1 MINVKNKKVKYLG
14 FLLVGFILLSA
25 GCDRMFRE
33 RQVDK
38 KELLGYDYRL
48 FQGTNAWEIAKA
60 VWDNDCTEI
69 KLLVNQN
76 KNLLNSTDSM
86 MGHTLLMF
94 TIWHQQ
100 YNTFKCL
107 LELGADVNIHDRYAG
122 TSAIIEACK
131 MEKDNISYVSL
142 LLQYGANINDVEV
155 GQRPDGNSIRD
166 SPLLAACRK
175 GKTEL
180 VKLLVQSGADLNY
193 KNEYNHSALNQA
205 TIQDHYDI
213 VLYLLKQNIDYN
225 LPIFYRENEKKT
237 FYLIDVL
244 REKMFRLNSSEH
256 KLKMEIVSLLRNKG
270 IEYKDVPIPD
280 YITQK
285 AKEEYPNTWQEYL
298 KNY

>member
-1 MINVKNKKVKYLG
+1 MIKTKNKRMKYFS
-14 FLLVGFILLSA
+14 FLLVGFIFFLAS
-25 GCDRMFRE
+25 CDRMFRE
-33 RQVDK
+33 RKVNK

-48 FQGTNAWEIAKA
+48 FQETSAWKIAKA
-60 VWDNDCTEI
+60 VWDDNKAEI
-69 KLLVNQN
+69 KSLISQD
-76 KNLLNSTDSM
+76 KSLLNSTDPV

-100 YNTFKCL
+100 YKTFKYL
-107 LELGADVNIHDRYAG
+107 LELGADVNIYDRYAG
-122 TSAIIEACK
+122 TSAIIETCK
-131 MEKDNISYVSL
+131 MEKDNIDYVKL
-142 LLQYGANINDVEV
+142 LLQYGANVNDVEV

-175 GKTEL
+175 GNMEL

-193 KNEYNHSALNQA
+193 KNEYNQSALNQA
-205 TIQDHYDI
+205 AIQEQYNI

-225 LPIFYRENEKKT
+225 LPIFYRESEKRQ
-237 FYLIDVL
+237 FYLVDVL

-256 KLKMEIVSLLRNKG
+256 KLKMEIVSFLRNKG
-270 IEYKDVPIPD
+270 VEYKDVPIPD
-280 YITQK
+280 FVIRK